1 MKLAVTLALML
12 LSFTAASQAEESVRI
27 EVIYG
32 GFFSKSE
39 KDFPGASIF
48 EKDES
53 GRRVHFRHNGA
64 ELKCDKAYLYS
75 EDNRLEAYGAIY
87 FTQGDTITL
96 TSSELKYNG
105 QTKIAQAIKNVTLIS
120 ESSTLT
126 TDLLFFDREKQE
138 AFYPY
143 SGTLIDSVNTLKSKK
158 GTYLI
163 DQSLYRFNSNVTLE
177 NKDFN
182 LTSDRLD
189 YYTKSEV
196 AEFFGPTTIIGDTY
210 TFYFEL
216 GRYETANE
224 RGYGKI
230 NTRIDYDKRIVK
242 GDSIYF
248 DRFANYAAS
257 SGNVLVTDSINQTR
271 LKAQYVEVFK
281 EKDSL
286 IATDNAIIARAIEKD
301 SLYVSGSYIYITGPE
316 QTRDMSAYPNAQ
328 FFKNDMSGKSDSLL
342 YFSTSGITE
351 LVGRPV
357 LWSGES
363 QLTGKYMYFTTK
375 VDTGAL
381 DSLYVNEQAFI
392 ASKDTISEIGF
403 NQAKGVNLRGKF
415 TDNALSSTLLDKN
428 AEVIYYLYDDKEAL
442 IGINQTSSSSIKI
455 DFDSGEIS
463 RITFLKNPNGTLYPY
478 ESFPKE
484 KSTLEGFQWI
494 GDQRANTLVEWLS
507 RIKQLKK

>member
-1 MKLAVTLALML
+1 MKSTVTLALML
-12 LSFTAASQAEESVRI
+12 LSFTAASQTEDSVRI

-39 KDFPGASIF
+39 SDFPGASIF

-64 ELKCDKAYLYS
+64 ELTCDKAYLYS
-75 EDNRLEAYGAIY
+75 EDNRLEAFGAIY
-87 FTQGDTITL
+87 FTQGDSITL

-105 QTKIAQAIKNVTLIS
+105 QTKLAQAISNVTLVS

-138 AFYPY
+138 AFYP
-143 SGTLIDSVNTLKSKK
+143 SFGTLIDSVNTLKSTK
-158 GTYLI
+158 GRYLI
-163 DQSLYRFNSNVTLE
+163 NQSLYRFNTNVTLE
-177 NKDFN
+177 NKDFT

-189 YYTKSEV
+189 YYTKNEV
-196 AEFFGPTTIIGDTY
+196 ADFFGPTTIVGDTY

-230 NTRIDYDKRIVK
+230 NTRIDYDKRILK

-248 DRFANYAAS
+248 DRFANYAAT
-257 SGNVLVTDSINQTR
+257 SGNVVVTDSINQTR
-271 LKAQYVEVFK
+271 LSAQYVEVFK

-286 IATDNAIIARAIEKD
+286 VATDKAIIARSSEKD
-301 SLYVSGSYIYITGPE
+301 SLYVSGSFIYITGPE
-316 QTRDMSAYPNAQ
+316 EARDMSAYPNAQ
-328 FFKNDMSGKSDSLL
+328 FFKSDMSGKSDSLL

-351 LVGRPV
+351 LIGDPI

-363 QLTGKYMYFTTK
+363 QLTGKHIYFTTK
-375 VDTGAL
+375 ADTGAL
-381 DSLYVNEQAFI
+381 DSLFVNEQAFI

-415 TDNALSSTLLDKN
+415 TDNALSNALLDKN
-428 AEVIYYLYDDKEAL
+428 AEVLYYLYDDKSAL
-442 IGINQTSSSSIKI
+442 IGINQTTSSSIKI
-455 DFDSGEIS
+455 DFESGEIS
-463 RITFLKNPNGTLYPY
+463 KITFLKNPNGTLYPY

-484 KSTLEGFQWI
+484 KSSLDGFNWR
-494 GDQRANTLVEWLS
+494 GEQRASNLDQWLS